1 MIKQEEVENLVKLA
15 KIPDVWGKLKIR
27 LIPCLQ
33 PSIVQM
39 SKIKE
44 MLSSLQVAFACP
56 EIKKQQTMQ
65 KSPSKDDEETPMH
78 QKNHPPHSWAHSRS
92 KN

>member
-56 EIKKQQTMQ
+56 EIKKQ